1 MLRVLNMSFQQA
13 MTPLSENVGEGFGL
27 SEITPASAPAEI
39 ASEGVARGRRRGGRP
54 KKSESERRRHK
65 YLVSVN
71 DAEREAIESAAE
83 AAGLAPSAYLREA
96 GVGGGSGSR
105 IERRAGEVIYHRLSR
120 VGVRLQALA
129 RHANGDGQTDDAEE
143 LEALV
148 REVVELR
155 SKL

>member
-1 MLRVLNMSFQQA
+1 
-13 MTPLSENVGEGFGL
+13 MTPLSEKVEEGFGL
-27 SEITPASAPAEI
+27 SEITPASTPKETAP
-39 ASEGVARGRRRGGRP
+39 EGSSRGRRRGGRP

-71 DAEREAIESAAE
+71 DAEREAVESAAE

-96 GVGGGSGSR
+96 GVGGGAGGR

-129 RHANGDGQTDDAEE
+129 RRASGGGQTDNAEE

>member
-1 MLRVLNMSFQQA
+1 
-13 MTPLSENVGEGFGL
+13 MTPLSEKVEDEFGL
-27 SEITPASAPAEI
+27 SEITSASAPTEAV
-39 ASEGVARGRRRGGRP
+39 SEEPARGHRRGGRP
-54 KKSESERRRHK
+54 KKPPSERRRHK

-71 DAEREAIESAAE
+71 DAEREAVESAAE
-83 AAGLAPSAYLREA
+83 AAGLAPSAYLREV
-96 GVGGGSGSR
+96 GVGGGAGGR

-129 RHANGDGQTDDAEE
+129 RRVSGDGQTDDAEE

>member
-1 MLRVLNMSFQQA
+1 
-13 MTPLSENVGEGFGL
+13 MTPLSENVEEGFGL
-27 SEITPASAPAEI
+27 SEITPDSAPTE
-39 ASEGVARGRRRGGRP
+39 SPSGGSSRGRRRGGRP

-71 DAEREAIESAAE
+71 DAEREAVETAAE

-96 GVGGGSGSR
+96 GVGGGSGGR
-105 IERRAGEVIYHRLSR
+105 VERRAGEVIYHRLSR

-129 RHANGDGQTDDAEE
+129 RRAIGDGQTDDAKE

-148 REVVELR
+148 CEVVELR

>member
-1 MLRVLNMSFQQA
+1 

-27 SEITPASAPAEI
+27 SEIAPEADPPE
-39 ASEGVARGRRRGGRP
+39 ATSEEAVRGRRHRGGRP
-54 KKSESERRRHK
+54 KKSPAERRRHK

-71 DAEREAIESAAE
+71 DAEREAIETAAE
-83 AAGLAPSAYLREA
+83 TASLAPSAYLREV
-96 GVGGGSGSR
+96 GVRGGSGGQ
-105 IERRAGEVIYHRLSR
+105 IERRVGEVVYHKLSR

-129 RHANGDGQTDDAEE
+129 RRVAEGGQTEDADE

-155 SKL
+155 SRL

>member
-1 MLRVLNMSFQQA
+1 
-13 MTPLSENVGEGFGL
+13 MTPLSEKVEERFGL
-27 SEITPASAPAEI
+27 SEITPASAPTEAPS
-39 ASEGVARGRRRGGRP
+39 AGPTRGRRRGGRP

-71 DAEREAIESAAE
+71 DAEREAVESAAE

-96 GVGGGSGSR
+96 GVGGGAGGR

-129 RHANGDGQTDDAEE
+129 RRASGDGRTDDAEE

-155 SKL
+155 LKL

>member
-1 MLRVLNMSFQQA
+1 
-13 MTPLSENVGEGFGL
+13 MTPLSENVEEGFGL
-27 SEITPASAPAEI
+27 SEITPAVTPPEA
-39 ASEGVARGRRRGGRP
+39 ASEGAARGRRRGGRP

-71 DAEREAIESAAE
+71 DVEREAVETAAE
-83 AAGLAPSAYLREA
+83 AAGLAPSVYLREV
-96 GVGGGSGSR
+96 GVGGGSGGR
-105 IERRAGEVIYHRLSR
+105 IERRAGELIYHRLSR

-129 RHANGDGQTDDAEE
+129 RRITECGQREKAEE